1 MIKYT
6 ARLRQDGIAVVH
18 EPFYGRDVATIH
30 GVEGG
35 KWRTKINPG
44 EGVNAA
50 DYFPDT
56 DTWPE
61 AARKVASWGGDDVE
75 IVTT

>member
-6 ARLRQDGIAVVH
+6 ARLREDGIAVVH
-18 EPFYGRDVATIH
+18 EPSFDRIVATIH
-30 GVEGG
+30 PEGG
-35 KWRTKINPG
+35 MWRTKINPG

-75 IVTT
+75 ILKN